1 LERRQ
6 RFVADAMLGSLAR
19 KLRIFGFDTLYF
31 REGGDD
37 ALRALAKEEKRTI
50 LTADRAL
57 IELSRREGLH
67 AYLVD
72 GRTDRE
78 RLLCVRRQAAAVSF
92 RVGRAGASRCALC
105 NGELEL
111 LRRREAAALP
121 VPPKALAQH
130 RLFYRCT
137 VCSKVYWHGG
147 HWERLRRLSYSLK
160 EKDLTPGRGPA

>member
-1 LERRQ
+1 LERRR

-37 ALRALAKEEKRTI
+37 ALRALARNEGRTI
-50 LTADRAL
+50 LTSDIAL
-57 IELSRREGLH
+57 FELSREEGLR
-67 AYLVD
+67 AYLVE

-78 RLLCVRRQAAAVSF
+78 RLLSVRRQAAGISF
-92 RVGRAGASRCALC
+92 RMGRGSASRCALC

-111 LRRREAAALP
+111 LRRREAAALS
-121 VPPKALAQH
+121 VPPKALARH

-137 VCSKVYWHGG
+137 VCSRLYWHGR
-147 HWERLRRLSYSLK
+147 HWERLRRLSYSLRA
-160 EKDLTPGRGPA
+160 KDLTPGRGPS